1 MGAEKES
8 APAKHSLD
16 DTHVVQATDKMG
28 RTVSRDGVKSR
39 AEAET
44 RAAEL
49 EAEGHS
55 VEISAL
61 EPKAADRP

>member
-8 APAKHSLD
+8 ASAKHRLD

-28 RTVSRDGVKSR
+28 RTVSRDGFRSR

-49 EAEGHS
+49 KAEGHR

-61 EPKAADRP
+61 EPKPADQP

>member
-1 MGAEKES
+1 MGAEKEF
-8 APAKHSLD
+8 APDKHSLD

-28 RTVSRDGVKSR
+28 RTVSRDGFKSR
-39 AEAET
+39 AEAEA

-49 EAEGHS
+49 EAEGHR

-61 EPKAADRP
+61 EPKAAGGS